1 MHLRLIAVGNK
12 MPDWIDKGYH
22 EYAKRLA
29 AGYQLSLIEIPPE
42 KRTKQTDIS
51 RALVK
56 EGKKMLAA
64 SPLGNLVIAL
74 DVKGQVWSTE
84 KLAENM
90 QVWHRENRT
99 VDFFVGGPEGL
110 ADACLQK
117 AQIKLSLSA
126 LTLPHPLVR
135 VIVAEQLYRSYSILQ
150 NHPYHRP

>member
-1 MHLRLIAVGNK
+1 
-12 MPDWIDKGYH
+12 MPDWVDKGYH

-42 KRTKQTDIS
+42 KRTKQTDLA
-51 RALVK
+51 RTLVK
-56 EGKKMLAA
+56 EGEKILAA
-64 SPLGNLVIAL
+64 LQPGNLVIAL

-99 VDFFVGGPEGL
+99 VDFLVGGPEGL
-110 ADACLQK
+110 SDACLQK
-117 AQIKLSLSA
+117 AHIKLSLSA